1 MLRIVLYPN
10 QARNA
15 DEVTIWENDGSPG
28 NVWALRE
35 TGDRAVPYIASRR
48 APQPPRP
55 TDPFVSKTNTTI
67 GEGTC

>member
-48 APQPPRP
+48 AP
-55 TDPFVSKTNTTI
+55 
-67 GEGTC
+67 